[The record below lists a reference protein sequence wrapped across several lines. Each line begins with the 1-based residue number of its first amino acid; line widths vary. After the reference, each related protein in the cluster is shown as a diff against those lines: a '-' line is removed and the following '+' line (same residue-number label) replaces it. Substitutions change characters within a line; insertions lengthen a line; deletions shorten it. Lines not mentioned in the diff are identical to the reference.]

1 MAITITKIAGEPN
14 STLEMQFLIDNE
26 DDVANLPTQTKEGKD
41 IDSTAAP
48 MSTALTSDGRLFVL
62 CNDDKWHEW

>member
-26 DDVANLPTQTKEGKD
+26 DDVANLPT
-41 IDSTAAP
+41 
-48 MSTALTSDGRLFVL
+48 
-62 CNDDKWHEW
+62 